1 MRRFFAFLIVT
12 MISLL
17 FIIGCCHDD
26 GTRKKKA
33 DYDIV
38 KVCSIGDTDGT
49 TCVQYAAKRWY
60 TFSKGSFL
68 TVETPDGNEYD
79 FNTSG
84 WAILIDEK

>member
-12 MISLL
+12 MFSLP
-17 FIIGCCHDD
+17 FIIGCCPEDS
-26 GTRKKKA
+26 TKKKRQ
-33 DYDIV
+33 YDIV

>member
-17 FIIGCCHDD
+17 FIIGCCPDD
-26 GTRKKKA
+26 GTRKKR

-60 TFSKGSFL
+60 TFSKGSFI

>member
-1 MRRFFAFLIVT
+1 MRRFFTFLIVT
-12 MISLL
+12 TISLL
-17 FIIGCCHDD
+17 FIIGCCPDA
-26 GTRKKKA
+26 GTRKKR

-60 TFSKGSFL
+60 TFSKGSFI